1 MTKEELRAH
10 CEKQVKMCEEWA
22 KGNDREPSGKIYEEH
37 KLILDLINELQD
49 KSYELWKE
57 SYEEEHRRNIRLEEK
72 IKALEQQSIAEER
85 YQDLIEYFGD
95 ENVAKCVL
103 EDREEFKKW
112 LERIKWHVQKADEL
126 ARKLEQP
133 SDCVSVEVYKQVSWE
148 RDIAIE
154 QLRELGYSFGEKIR
168 PNEDCVSRA
177 EVLEMIEAIQDA
189 GGFIGYNTYS
199 EAFDQVDNMPPVTPT
214 HGTCKDCKH
223 FHNVRKDFNTCD
235 LWTIAC
241 ADNHYCADFE
251 KRGSENGSN

>member
-1 MTKEELRAH
+1 MTKEE
-10 CEKQVKMCEEWA
+10 A
-22 KGNDREPSGKIYEEH
+22 KLVLENARPQTKEIDRQFYDDE
-37 KLILDLINELQD
+37 DLNNAIDMAIN
-49 KSYELWKE
+49 
-57 SYEEEHRRNIRLEEK
+57 
-72 IKALEQQSIAEER
+72 ALEQQSIAEER

-168 PNEDCVSRA
+168 TSEDCVSRQA
-177 EVLEMIEAIQDA
+177 VIEIIKKSDA
-189 GGFIGYNTYS
+189 CLYEKS
-199 EAFDQVDNMPPVTPT
+199 DNDGLIEEIKTLSPVTPT
-214 HGTCKDCKH
+214 HGTCKDCEHSYTDADGLIYCCNMYELARFYPKE
-223 FHNVRKDFNTCD
+223 DF
-235 LWTIAC
+235 
-241 ADNHYCADFE
+241 YCADFE
-251 KRGSENGSN
+251 KRGSENDI